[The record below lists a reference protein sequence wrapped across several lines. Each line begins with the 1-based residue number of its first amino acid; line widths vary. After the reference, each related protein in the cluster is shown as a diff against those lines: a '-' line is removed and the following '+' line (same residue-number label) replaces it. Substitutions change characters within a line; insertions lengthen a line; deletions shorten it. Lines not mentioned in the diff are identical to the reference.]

1 MTVDTKISLQELLRN
16 SPEIALYHQTEAG
29 NKAHIV
35 KLPEHLKDLTTPLA
49 YITEAIVE
57 GTEIEALCGYL
68 WTPSKDPK
76 KFPICDICKD
86 IYWGLLA
93 PDQKGLPDS

>member
-1 MTVDTKISLQELLRN
+1 MTLDTKTSFQELLRN

-29 NKAHIV
+29 SKAHIV

-57 GTEIEALCGYL
+57 GIEVEALCGYL
-68 WTPSKDPK
+68 WIPSKDPK
-76 KFPICDICKD
+76 KFPLCDICKD
-86 IYWGLLA
+86 IYMKLLA